1 MDQLR
6 QRILRQIDRTRWW
19 LGQAEKAYGKGGF
32 EEGEK
37 NLSLAIAEL
46 RLAWEKSWAR
56 QPEAEIV
63 GSQRLSAGKF
73 SYAACIALFLV
84 FSMSLAVAIWPLVV
98 NMPGLL
104 PLTDKGIAPPSRDEY
119 YATAEYRGRSATGAD
134 HELLRPAE
142 TINSPAKAKD
152 GWPRPEIELAGSKKI
167 EIGNYFGQAQWI
179 PLGKGGG

>member
-6 QRILRQIDRTRWW
+6 QRILRQISRARRW
-19 LGQAEKAYGKGGF
+19 LTLAEAAYKEGGF

-46 RLAWEKSWAR
+46 RFAWEKSWVR
-56 QPEAEIV
+56 QPEAEV
-63 GSQRLSAGKF
+63 PGTRRLSTVKF

-98 NMPGLL
+98 DIPDLL
-104 PLTDKGIAPPSRDEY
+104 PFADKGTAPTSRAEY
-119 YATAEYRGRSATGAD
+119 YATAEYPGHSVTGTN
-134 HELLRPAE
+134 HELLRPAKK
-142 TINSPAKAKD
+142 INSPDVAKD
-152 GWPRPEIELAGSKKI
+152 SWPRPEIELAGSQKI